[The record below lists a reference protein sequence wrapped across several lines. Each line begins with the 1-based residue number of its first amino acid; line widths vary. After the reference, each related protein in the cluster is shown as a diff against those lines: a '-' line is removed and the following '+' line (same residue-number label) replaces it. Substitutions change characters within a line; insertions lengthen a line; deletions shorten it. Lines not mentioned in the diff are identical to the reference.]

1 MGNFFHSPR
10 KVTGQNLD
18 KFKVPC
24 KCDRSDYKYQPV
36 TAEGELTL
44 EGVYEQFLLDMQNDR
59 HWAKSTCIAYDRE
72 FWRSVAPIFRG
83 IPYADLNEE
92 LAEKLWMERG
102 QFGLGDRIIEQNAKN
117 IFSCIVEQAYQHDLS
132 QMRFWGNVD
141 VELCKNGLAR
151 TAEGQKHLFN
161 LAHKLLKRPKSLPI
175 SVVIRIYEEMV
186 SRADRFGEC
195 VALLAM
201 LLLGLRTSEAAG
213 LSYGDIRQIDE
224 ELYAIER
231 RYVEKQ
237 SSRDVQVGGKT
248 SNSYRLLPL
257 VKEFHDFLMERRQ
270 KALTYYHKHGG
281 TSDAEVDKWP
291 LGCQGQVYWKRCTTR
306 EMNQMFKNIC
316 CDAGV
321 EEDFFE
327 EADALL
333 TVDETYG
340 KEYEQSVTAYILRH
354 QAATEYDT
362 TDASRDEISALMGH
376 TQENDGT
383 EAFDFAN
390 ADGQRRL
397 LRIMMQRPIY
407 MYICGQTGIEQDAL
421 KKGMSKV
428 YDGPVELTVAENAEY
443 ELYAEPIEPND
454 TLRVE
459 IEGKAE
465 LLTKQTI
472 THTYSSFK
480 RPRELGCT
488 AVMREETR
496 LAADMAEKSYTSVSL
511 FENPKLVDS
520 MPETEDLEREWLPEV
535 VDAEGNPFPCSQQDE
550 SSKKKSKQE
559 EKEGICEEE
568 LLAVLSSGRLV
579 KVSENRWICKSGVCS
594 LGLDKKLQV
603 KRIVVFR
610 QSVDKI
616 LVSPNGQAWYLPAS
630 LTVDDFCKDG
640 RWQKCHEALLK
651 NGVLTECNPKDTSLV
666 CAAQSGSQVR
676 LPLDQVRII
685 SDGMQIVRTGGEKIV
700 AACCSTA
707 EEELLFVSRQGKALR
722 VPVQAMH
729 EYKNLGIGL
738 VSGMKLKTG
747 DSLCQL
753 MVYRPEHKLII
764 VTEKGRGLVLS
775 PDTAEKRMIE
785 PKLGLSEGV
794 QLIQWGHGGDVI
806 DALYVETGVLLV
818 TKQGKAHCHDLSE
831 ATPQNRGTMGHWWVT
846 NHDVVG
852 AVEVSIVKRK
862 AIEV

>member
-1 MGNFFHSPR
+1 M
-10 KVTGQNLD
+10 
-18 KFKVPC
+18 
-24 KCDRSDYKYQPV
+24 

-44 EGVYEQFLLDMQNDR
+44 EGGYEQFLLDMQNDR

-92 LAEKLWMERG
+92 LAEKLWMERR
-102 QFGLGDRIIEQNAKN
+102 QFGLGDRIIEQNAKK

-141 VELCKNGLAR
+141 VELCKNGLAH

-175 SVVIRIYEEMV
+175 SVVIRIYEEMI

-213 LSYGDIRQIDE
+213 LSYGDIRQMDE

-257 VKEFHDFLMERRQ
+257 VKEFRDFLMER
-270 KALTYYHKHGG
+270 
-281 TSDAEVDKWP
+281 
-291 LGCQGQVYWKRCTTR
+291 KR
-306 EMNQMFKNIC
+306 K
-316 CDAGV
+316 
-321 EEDFFE
+321 
-327 EADALL
+327 
-333 TVDETYG
+333 
-340 KEYEQSVTAYILRH
+340 
-354 QAATEYDT
+354 
-362 TDASRDEISALMGH
+362 
-376 TQENDGT
+376 
-383 EAFDFAN
+383 
-390 ADGQRRL
+390 RL
-397 LRIMMQRPIY
+397 CI
-407 MYICGQTGIEQDAL
+407 
-421 KKGMSKV
+421 
-428 YDGPVELTVAENAEY
+428 
-443 ELYAEPIEPND
+443 
-454 TLRVE
+454 
-459 IEGKAE
+459 
-465 LLTKQTI
+465 
-472 THTYSSFK
+472 TYSSFK
-480 RPRELGCT
+480 RPMELGCT
-488 AVMREETR
+488 AAMREETR
-496 LAADMAEKSYTSVSL
+496 LAANMAEKSRSIYTSVGL
-511 FENPKLVDS
+511 FEKPELVDS
-520 MPETEDLEREWLPEV
+520 MPEAEDLEREWLPEV
-535 VDAEGNPFPCSQQDE
+535 VDAEGNPYPCSQQAE
-550 SSKKKSKQE
+550 SSKMKSKLE

-579 KVSENRWICKSGVCS
+579 KVPENRWLCKPGVCS
-594 LGLDKKLQV
+594 MGLDKKLQV

-610 QSVDKI
+610 QSVDKV
-616 LVSPNGQAWYLPAS
+616 LVSSSGQAWYLPAS
-630 LTVDDFCKDG
+630 ITVDDFCKNG
-640 RWQKCHEALLK
+640 RWQKCHEALLED
-651 NGVLTECNPKDTSLV
+651 GVLTECNPKDTSLV
-666 CAAQSGSQVR
+666 CAAQSGRQVR
-676 LPLDQVRII
+676 LSLDQVRVIP
-685 SDGMQIVRTGGEKIV
+685 DGMQIVRTGGEKIV
-700 AACCSTA
+700 TACCSTA
-707 EEELLFVSRQGKALR
+707 EDELLFVSHQGKALR

-753 MVYRPEHKLII
+753 MVYQPEHKLII
-764 VTEKGRGLVLS
+764 VTEKGRGLVLL

-785 PKLGLSEGV
+785 PKLGLGEGV

-831 ATPQNRGTMGHWWVT
+831 VTPQNRDTTGHWWVT

-852 AVEVSIVKRK
+852 VVEMSIAK
-862 AIEV
+862 ATSHD

>member
-1 MGNFFHSPR
+1 MKR
-10 KVTGQNLD
+10 
-18 KFKVPC
+18 
-24 KCDRSDYKYQPV
+24 
-36 TAEGELTL
+36 
-44 EGVYEQFLLDMQNDR
+44 ND
-59 HWAKSTCIAYDRE
+59 
-72 FWRSVAPIFRG
+72 V
-83 IPYADLNEE
+83 
-92 LAEKLWMERG
+92 
-102 QFGLGDRIIEQNAKN
+102 
-117 IFSCIVEQAYQHDLS
+117 
-132 QMRFWGNVD
+132 
-141 VELCKNGLAR
+141 
-151 TAEGQKHLFN
+151 
-161 LAHKLLKRPKSLPI
+161 
-175 SVVIRIYEEMV
+175 
-186 SRADRFGEC
+186 
-195 VALLAM
+195 
-201 LLLGLRTSEAAG
+201 
-213 LSYGDIRQIDE
+213 
-224 ELYAIER
+224 
-231 RYVEKQ
+231 
-237 SSRDVQVGGKT
+237 
-248 SNSYRLLPL
+248 
-257 VKEFHDFLMERRQ
+257 
-270 KALTYYHKHGG
+270 
-281 TSDAEVDKWP
+281 
-291 LGCQGQVYWKRCTTR
+291 
-306 EMNQMFKNIC
+306 
-316 CDAGV
+316 GV

-376 TQENDGT
+376 AQENDGT
-383 EAFDFAN
+383 EVFDFAN

-397 LRIMMQRPIY
+397 LHVMMQRPIY
-407 MYICGQTGIEQDAL
+407 MYICGQIGIEQDTL

-428 YDGPVELTVAENAEY
+428 YDGPVELTVAKNAEY
-443 ELYAEPIEPND
+443 ELYAESIESND
-454 TLRVE
+454 KLRVE
-459 IEGKAE
+459 IEGAAE
-465 LLTKQTI
+465 LLTEQTI
-472 THTYSSFK
+472 LHTCSLFK
-480 RPRELGCT
+480 RPGELGCT
-488 AVMREETR
+488 AAMREETR

-511 FENPKLVDS
+511 FEHPKLVDS
-520 MPETEDLEREWLPEV
+520 MPEAEDLEREWLPEV
-535 VDAEGNPFPCSQQDE
+535 VDAEGNPYPCSQQDE
-550 SSKKKSKQE
+550 SSKKKSKLE

-568 LLAVLSSGRLV
+568 LLAVLSNGRLV

-594 LGLDKKLQV
+594 MGLDKKLQV
-603 KRIVVFR
+603 KRIVIFR

-651 NGVLTECNPKDTSLV
+651 DGVLTECDPEDTSLV

-700 AACCSTA
+700 TACCSTA
-707 EEELLFVSRQGKALR
+707 EEELLFVSRQGKGLR

-785 PKLGLSEGV
+785 PKLGLGEGV

-806 DALYVETGVLLV
+806 DALYAETGVLLV

-831 ATPQNRGTMGHWWVT
+831 ITPQNRGTTGHWWVT
-846 NHDVVG
+846 NHDIVG

>member
-1 MGNFFHSPR
+1 M
-10 KVTGQNLD
+10 D

-102 QFGLGDRIIEQNAKN
+102 QFGLGDRIIEQNAKK

-141 VELCKNGLAR
+141 VELCKNGLAH

-175 SVVIRIYEEMV
+175 SVVIRIYEEMI

-213 LSYGDIRQIDE
+213 LSYGDIRQMDE

-257 VKEFHDFLMERRQ
+257 VKEFRDFLMER
-270 KALTYYHKHGG
+270 
-281 TSDAEVDKWP
+281 
-291 LGCQGQVYWKRCTTR
+291 KR
-306 EMNQMFKNIC
+306 K
-316 CDAGV
+316 
-321 EEDFFE
+321 
-327 EADALL
+327 
-333 TVDETYG
+333 
-340 KEYEQSVTAYILRH
+340 
-354 QAATEYDT
+354 
-362 TDASRDEISALMGH
+362 
-376 TQENDGT
+376 
-383 EAFDFAN
+383 
-390 ADGQRRL
+390 RL
-397 LRIMMQRPIY
+397 CI
-407 MYICGQTGIEQDAL
+407 
-421 KKGMSKV
+421 
-428 YDGPVELTVAENAEY
+428 
-443 ELYAEPIEPND
+443 
-454 TLRVE
+454 
-459 IEGKAE
+459 
-465 LLTKQTI
+465 
-472 THTYSSFK
+472 TYSSFK
-480 RPRELGCT
+480 RPMELGCT
-488 AVMREETR
+488 AAMREETR
-496 LAADMAEKSYTSVSL
+496 LAADMAEKSRSIYTSVGL
-511 FENPKLVDS
+511 FEKPELVDS
-520 MPETEDLEREWLPEV
+520 MPEAEDLEREWLPEV
-535 VDAEGNPFPCSQQDE
+535 VDAEGNPYPCSQQAD
-550 SSKKKSKQE
+550 SSKKKSKSE
-559 EKEGICEEE
+559 AKEGICEEE
-568 LLAVLSSGRLV
+568 LLAVLSGGRLV
-579 KVSENRWICKSGVCS
+579 KVPENRWLCKPGVCS
-594 LGLDKKLQV
+594 MGLDKKLQV

-610 QSVDKI
+610 QSVDKV
-616 LVSPNGQAWYLPAS
+616 LVSSSGQAWYLPAS
-630 LTVDDFCKDG
+630 LTVDDFCKNG
-640 RWQKCHEALLK
+640 RWQKCHEALLED
-651 NGVLTECNPKDTSLV
+651 GVLTECNPKDTSLV
-666 CAAQSGSQVR
+666 CAAQSGRQVR
-676 LPLDQVRII
+676 LPLDQVRVIP
-685 SDGMQIVRTGGEKIV
+685 DGMQIVRTGGEKIV
-700 AACCSTA
+700 TACCSTA
-707 EEELLFVSRQGKALR
+707 EDELLFVSHQGKALR

-764 VTEKGRGLVLS
+764 VTEKGRGLVLL

-785 PKLGLSEGV
+785 PKLGLGEGV
-794 QLIQWGHGGDVI
+794 QLIQWGHGGDAI
-806 DALYVETGVLLV
+806 DTLYAETGVLLV
-818 TKQGKAHCHDLSE
+818 TKQGKAHCHDLSDV
-831 ATPQNRGTMGHWWVT
+831 TPQNRGTTGHWWIT

-852 AVEVSIVKRK
+852 VVEMSIAK
-862 AIEV
+862 ATSHD

>member
-102 QFGLGDRIIEQNAKN
+102 QFGLGDRIIEQNAKK

-141 VELCKNGLAR
+141 VELCKNGLAH

-175 SVVIRIYEEMV
+175 SVVIRIYEEMI

-213 LSYGDIRQIDE
+213 LSYGDIRQMDE

-257 VKEFHDFLMERRQ
+257 VKEFRDFLMER
-270 KALTYYHKHGG
+270 KI
-281 TSDAEVDKWP
+281 
-291 LGCQGQVYWKRCTTR
+291 KRLC
-306 EMNQMFKNIC
+306 I
-316 CDAGV
+316 
-321 EEDFFE
+321 
-327 EADALL
+327 
-333 TVDETYG
+333 
-340 KEYEQSVTAYILRH
+340 
-354 QAATEYDT
+354 
-362 TDASRDEISALMGH
+362 
-376 TQENDGT
+376 
-383 EAFDFAN
+383 
-390 ADGQRRL
+390 
-397 LRIMMQRPIY
+397 
-407 MYICGQTGIEQDAL
+407 
-421 KKGMSKV
+421 
-428 YDGPVELTVAENAEY
+428 
-443 ELYAEPIEPND
+443 
-454 TLRVE
+454 
-459 IEGKAE
+459 
-465 LLTKQTI
+465 
-472 THTYSSFK
+472 TYSSFK
-480 RPRELGCT
+480 RPMELGCT
-488 AVMREETR
+488 AAMREETR
-496 LAADMAEKSYTSVSL
+496 LAADMAEKSRSIYTSVGL
-511 FENPKLVDS
+511 FEKPELVDS
-520 MPETEDLEREWLPEV
+520 MPEAEDLEREWLPEV
-535 VDAEGNPFPCSQQDE
+535 VDAEGNPYPCSQQAD
-550 SSKKKSKQE
+550 SSKKKSKSE
-559 EKEGICEEE
+559 AKEGICEEE
-568 LLAVLSSGRLV
+568 LLAVLSGGRLV
-579 KVSENRWICKSGVCS
+579 KVPENRWLCKPGVCS
-594 LGLDKKLQV
+594 MGLDKKLQV

-610 QSVDKI
+610 QSVDKV
-616 LVSPNGQAWYLPAS
+616 LVSSSGQAWYLPAS
-630 LTVDDFCKDG
+630 LTVDDFCKNG
-640 RWQKCHEALLK
+640 RWQKCHEALLED
-651 NGVLTECNPKDTSLV
+651 GVLTECNPKDTSLV
-666 CAAQSGSQVR
+666 CAAQSGRQVR
-676 LPLDQVRII
+676 LPLDQVRVIP
-685 SDGMQIVRTGGEKIV
+685 DGMQIVRTGGEKIV
-700 AACCSTA
+700 TACCSTA
-707 EEELLFVSRQGKALR
+707 EDELLFVSHQGKALR

-764 VTEKGRGLVLS
+764 VTEKGRGLVLL

-785 PKLGLSEGV
+785 PKLGLGEGV
-794 QLIQWGHGGDVI
+794 QLIQWGHGGDAI
-806 DALYVETGVLLV
+806 DTLYAETGVLLV
-818 TKQGKAHCHDLSE
+818 TKQGKAHCHDLSDV
-831 ATPQNRGTMGHWWVT
+831 TPQNRGTTGHWWIT

-852 AVEVSIVKRK
+852 VVEMSIAK
-862 AIEV
+862 ATSHD

>member
-18 KFKVPC
+18 EFKVPC
-24 KCDRSDYKYQPV
+24 KCDRSDYEYQPV

-59 HWAKSTCIAYDRE
+59 HWARSTCIAYDRE

-83 IPYADLNEE
+83 IPYADLDEE
-92 LAEKLWMERG
+92 RAEKLWMERG
-102 QFGLGDRIIEQNAKN
+102 QFGLGDRIVEQNAKK

-151 TAEGQKHLFN
+151 TAEGQKYLFN

-175 SVVIRIYEEMV
+175 GVVIRIYEEMI

-213 LSYGDIRQIDE
+213 LSYSDIRQMDE
-224 ELYAIER
+224 DLYAIER

-257 VKEFHDFLMERRQ
+257 VKEFRDFLMERKQ

-281 TSDAEVDKWP
+281 TSDEEVDGWP
-291 LGCQGQVYWKRCTTR
+291 LGCQGQAYWKRCTTR

-333 TVDETYG
+333 TVDETCG

-376 TQENDGT
+376 AQENDGT
-383 EAFDFAN
+383 EVFDFAN

-397 LRIMMQRPIY
+397 LHVMMQRPIY
-407 MYICGQTGIEQDAL
+407 MYICGKIGMEQDIL
-421 KKGMSKV
+421 EKGMSKV

-443 ELYAEPIEPND
+443 ELYTETIEPND
-454 TLRVE
+454 KLRVE
-459 IEGKAE
+459 IEGAAE
-465 LLTKQTI
+465 LLTEQTI
-472 THTYSSFK
+472 LHTCSSFK

-488 AVMREETR
+488 AAMREETH
-496 LAADMAEKSYTSVSL
+496 LAADMAEKCRSVYTPV
-511 FENPKLVDS
+511 
-520 MPETEDLEREWLPEV
+520 
-535 VDAEGNPFPCSQQDE
+535 G
-550 SSKKKSKQE
+550 
-559 EKEGICEEE
+559 
-568 LLAVLSSGRLV
+568 
-579 KVSENRWICKSGVCS
+579 
-594 LGLDKKLQV
+594 
-603 KRIVVFR
+603 
-610 QSVDKI
+610 
-616 LVSPNGQAWYLPAS
+616 
-630 LTVDDFCKDG
+630 
-640 RWQKCHEALLK
+640 
-651 NGVLTECNPKDTSLV
+651 
-666 CAAQSGSQVR
+666 
-676 LPLDQVRII
+676 
-685 SDGMQIVRTGGEKIV
+685 
-700 AACCSTA
+700 
-707 EEELLFVSRQGKALR
+707 LR
-722 VPVQAMH
+722 VR
-729 EYKNLGIGL
+729 
-738 VSGMKLKTG
+738 
-747 DSLCQL
+747 SLW
-753 MVYRPEHKLII
+753 I
-764 VTEKGRGLVLS
+764 V
-775 PDTAEKRMIE
+775 
-785 PKLGLSEGV
+785 
-794 QLIQWGHGGDVI
+794 
-806 DALYVETGVLLV
+806 
-818 TKQGKAHCHDLSE
+818 C
-831 ATPQNRGTMGHWWVT
+831 
-846 NHDVVG
+846 
-852 AVEVSIVKRK
+852 RK
-862 AIEV
+862 WRI

>member
-102 QFGLGDRIIEQNAKN
+102 QFGLGDRIIEQNAKK

-141 VELCKNGLAR
+141 VELCKNGLAH

-175 SVVIRIYEEMV
+175 SVVIRIYEEMI

-213 LSYGDIRQIDE
+213 LSYGDIRQMDE

-257 VKEFHDFLMERRQ
+257 VKEFRDFLMER
-270 KALTYYHKHGG
+270 
-281 TSDAEVDKWP
+281 
-291 LGCQGQVYWKRCTTR
+291 KR
-306 EMNQMFKNIC
+306 K
-316 CDAGV
+316 
-321 EEDFFE
+321 
-327 EADALL
+327 
-333 TVDETYG
+333 
-340 KEYEQSVTAYILRH
+340 
-354 QAATEYDT
+354 
-362 TDASRDEISALMGH
+362 
-376 TQENDGT
+376 
-383 EAFDFAN
+383 
-390 ADGQRRL
+390 RL
-397 LRIMMQRPIY
+397 CI
-407 MYICGQTGIEQDAL
+407 
-421 KKGMSKV
+421 
-428 YDGPVELTVAENAEY
+428 
-443 ELYAEPIEPND
+443 
-454 TLRVE
+454 
-459 IEGKAE
+459 
-465 LLTKQTI
+465 
-472 THTYSSFK
+472 TYSSFK
-480 RPRELGCT
+480 RPMELGCT
-488 AVMREETR
+488 AAMREETR
-496 LAADMAEKSYTSVSL
+496 LAADMAEKSRSIYTSVGL
-511 FENPKLVDS
+511 FEKPELVDS
-520 MPETEDLEREWLPEV
+520 MPEAEDLEREWLPEV
-535 VDAEGNPFPCSQQDE
+535 VDAEGNPYPCSQQAD
-550 SSKKKSKQE
+550 SSKKKSKSE
-559 EKEGICEEE
+559 AKEGICEEE
-568 LLAVLSSGRLV
+568 LLAVLSGGRLV
-579 KVSENRWICKSGVCS
+579 KVPENRWLCKPGVCS
-594 LGLDKKLQV
+594 MGLDKKLQV

-610 QSVDKI
+610 QSVDKV
-616 LVSPNGQAWYLPAS
+616 LVSSSGQAWYLPAS
-630 LTVDDFCKDG
+630 LTVDDFCKNG
-640 RWQKCHEALLK
+640 RWQKCHEALLED
-651 NGVLTECNPKDTSLV
+651 GVLTECNPKDTSLV
-666 CAAQSGSQVR
+666 CAAQSGRQVR
-676 LPLDQVRII
+676 LPLDQVRVIP
-685 SDGMQIVRTGGEKIV
+685 DGMQIVRTGGEKIV
-700 AACCSTA
+700 TACCSTA
-707 EEELLFVSRQGKALR
+707 EDELLFVSHQGKALR

-764 VTEKGRGLVLS
+764 VTEKGRGLVLL

-785 PKLGLSEGV
+785 PKLGLGEGV
-794 QLIQWGHGGDVI
+794 QLIQWGHGGDAI
-806 DALYVETGVLLV
+806 DTLYAETGVLLV
-818 TKQGKAHCHDLSE
+818 TKQGKAHCHDLSDV
-831 ATPQNRGTMGHWWVT
+831 TPQNRGTTGHWWIT

-852 AVEVSIVKRK
+852 VVEMSIAK
-862 AIEV
+862 ATSHD

>member
-1 MGNFFHSPR
+1 M
-10 KVTGQNLD
+10 
-18 KFKVPC
+18 
-24 KCDRSDYKYQPV
+24 
-36 TAEGELTL
+36 
-44 EGVYEQFLLDMQNDR
+44 
-59 HWAKSTCIAYDRE
+59 
-72 FWRSVAPIFRG
+72 
-83 IPYADLNEE
+83 
-92 LAEKLWMERG
+92 
-102 QFGLGDRIIEQNAKN
+102 
-117 IFSCIVEQAYQHDLS
+117 
-132 QMRFWGNVD
+132 
-141 VELCKNGLAR
+141 
-151 TAEGQKHLFN
+151 
-161 LAHKLLKRPKSLPI
+161 
-175 SVVIRIYEEMV
+175 
-186 SRADRFGEC
+186 
-195 VALLAM
+195 
-201 LLLGLRTSEAAG
+201 
-213 LSYGDIRQIDE
+213 DE
-224 ELYAIER
+224 DLYAIER

-257 VKEFHDFLMERRQ
+257 VKEFRDFLMERKQ

-281 TSDAEVDKWP
+281 TSDEEVDGWP
-291 LGCQGQVYWKRCTTR
+291 LGCQGQAYWKRCTTR

-333 TVDETYG
+333 TVDETCG

-376 TQENDGT
+376 AQENDGT
-383 EAFDFAN
+383 EVFDFSN

-397 LRIMMQRPIY
+397 LHVMMQRPIY
-407 MYICGQTGIEQDAL
+407 MYICGKIGMEQDIL
-421 KKGMSKV
+421 EKGMSKV
-428 YDGPVELTVAENAEY
+428 YDGPVELTVAKNAEY
-443 ELYAEPIEPND
+443 ELYAESIESND
-454 TLRVE
+454 KLRVE
-459 IEGKAE
+459 IEGAAE
-465 LLTKQTI
+465 LLTEQTI
-472 THTYSSFK
+472 LHTCSLFK

-488 AVMREETR
+488 AAMREETR

-511 FENPKLVDS
+511 FEHPKLVDS
-520 MPETEDLEREWLPEV
+520 MPEAEDLEREWLPEV
-535 VDAEGNPFPCSQQDE
+535 VDAEGNPYPCSQQDE
-550 SSKKKSKQE
+550 SSKKKSKLE

-579 KVSENRWICKSGVCS
+579 KVSENCWICKSGVCS
-594 LGLDKKLQV
+594 MGLGKKLQV

-630 LTVDDFCKDG
+630 LTVDDFCKSG
-640 RWQKCHEALLK
+640 RWQKCHETLIK
-651 NGVLTECNPKDTSLV
+651 DGVLIECDPEDTSLV
-666 CAAQSGSQVR
+666 CATQSGSQVR
-676 LPLDQVRII
+676 LPLDQIRIMP
-685 SDGMQIVRTGGEKIV
+685 DGMQIVRTDGEKIV
-700 AACCSTA
+700 TACCSTA

-722 VPVQAMH
+722 VSVQAMH

-753 MVYRPEHKLII
+753 VVYRPEHNLII

-785 PKLGLSEGV
+785 PKLGLGEGV

-806 DALYVETGVLLV
+806 DALYAETGVLLV

-831 ATPQNRGTMGHWWVT
+831 ITPQNRGTTGHWWVT
-846 NHDVVG
+846 NHDIVG